1 MHKRENF
8 FSSLL
13 KFAVGPLGGAV
24 ISFITV
30 PVTTWLVDPEQFG
43 LTTMFTLLQTLL
55 TSFIYLGLD
64 QAYVREY
71 NSSKYSN
78 SKLLLNSILLPLFI
92 SGIAMIG
99 IFFLMEPVSIYLFSE
114 VNYLLMNCLI
124 VWLPFVVIE
133 RFLLLNIRM
142 QEKGLQYS
150 MYNILTKIF
159 IMILTIGLLLGYE
172 RTYTSIVLGT
182 ILSQIISCIIL
193 IFLSRKQFSFKNNQI
208 DFALIKQM
216 LKFGLPILPSVII
229 VWVLNSSDRLVL
241 NYYSTI
247 DEIGI
252 YFAAMK
258 LVTALNMIQ
267 SIFASFWVP
276 MAYRW
281 HEEGVE
287 KEQFEKVSYGLGVF
301 MGVLFIGVLLF
312 KKIMVM
318 ILSPEYSEAQYILPF
333 LLFSPIMYT
342 MSETTTLGI
351 AFSRKTHFNIWVS
364 LIAAIVNLVVNFT
377 FVPLIGG
384 VGAAMGTG
392 IAYIAFF
399 WVRTLISRRYWYKFD
414 LKFYFMNTE
423 TTTLGIAFSR
433 KTHFNI
439 WVSLIAAIVNLVV
452 NFTFV
457 PLIGGVGAAMGTG
470 IAYIAFFW
478 VRTLISRRYWY
489 KFDLKFYFMNTI
501 ILLFVA
507 LVNVVLRN
515 QLVYILNII
524 FLLVFILFN
533 LPFIKKIISV
543 EEFKQ
548 MIRKR

>member
-1 MHKRENF
+1 MKKSESF

-13 KFAVGPLGGAV
+13 KFAIGPLGGAL
-24 ISFITV
+24 IGFITV
-30 PVTTWLVDPEQFG
+30 PLTTWLVDPEQFG

-71 NSSKYSN
+71 NNSKYSN

-99 IFFLMEPVSIYLFSE
+99 IFFLMDPVSIYLFGE

-182 ILSQIISCIIL
+182 VLSQIISCIIL

-351 AFSRKTHFNIWVS
+351 AFSRKTHFNIWIS
-364 LIAAIVNLVVNFT
+364 LIAAIINLVINFT
-377 FVPLIGG
+377 LVPLVGG
-384 VGAAMGTG
+384 VGAAIGTG
-392 IAYIAFF
+392 MAYIAFF
-399 WVRTLISRRYWYKFD
+399 WARTLVSRKYWYKFD
-414 LKFYFMNTE
+414 LKFYF
-423 TTTLGIAFSR
+423 I
-433 KTHFNI
+433 
-439 WVSLIAAIVNLVV
+439 
-452 NFTFV
+452 
-457 PLIGGVGAAMGTG
+457 
-470 IAYIAFFW
+470 
-478 VRTLISRRYWY
+478 
-489 KFDLKFYFMNTI
+489 NTI
-501 ILLFVA
+501 ILLIVA
-507 LVNVVLRN
+507 LLNVVVKN
-515 QLVYILNII
+515 QTIYILNLSALFI
-524 FLLVFILFN
+524 FITLNI
-533 LPFIKKIISV
+533 PFLQKIIDIERLKPV
-543 EEFKQ
+543 LKKY
-548 MIRKR
+548 RLR

>member
-1 MHKRENF
+1 MHKKENF

-13 KFAVGPLGGAV
+13 KFAIGPLGGAM
-24 ISFITV
+24 IGFITV

-43 LTTMFTLLQTLL
+43 LTTMFTLFQTLL

-64 QAYVREY
+64 QAYGREY
-71 NSSKYSN
+71 NNRKYTKSQLLFN
-78 SKLLLNSILLPLFI
+78 SMLPSILI
-92 SGIAMIG
+92 SAITMI
-99 IFFLMEPVSIYLFSE
+99 ILACFMVPISIYLFGE

-124 VWLPFVVIE
+124 IWLPFVVME
-133 RFLLLNIRM
+133 RFLLLDIRM

-159 IMILTIGLLLGYE
+159 VMFLTIGLLLGYE

-182 ILSQIISCIIL
+182 VLSQIISCTIL
-193 IFLSRKQFSFKNNQI
+193 IFMSRKQFCFKNNQI

-216 LKFGLPILPSVII
+216 LKFGLPILPSIII
-229 VWVLNSSDRLVL
+229 VWVLNSSDRLAL

-301 MGVLFIGVLLF
+301 MGALFIGVLLF
-312 KKIMVM
+312 KQIMVM

-351 AFSRKTHFNIWVS
+351 AFSRKTYFNIWVS

-377 FVPLIGG
+377 LVPLIGG

-399 WVRTLISRRYWYKFD
+399 WARTLISRCYWYKFD
-414 LKFYFMNTE
+414 LKFYC
-423 TTTLGIAFSR
+423 L
-433 KTHFNI
+433 
-439 WVSLIAAIVNLVV
+439 
-452 NFTFV
+452 
-457 PLIGGVGAAMGTG
+457 
-470 IAYIAFFW
+470 
-478 VRTLISRRYWY
+478 
-489 KFDLKFYFMNTI
+489 NTI
-501 ILLFVA
+501 ILLVVA
-507 LVNVVLRN
+507 LVNVILRN

-524 FLLVFILFN
+524 FLFVFILFN

>member
-1 MHKRENF
+1 MHKKENF

-13 KFAVGPLGGAV
+13 KFAIGPLGGAM
-24 ISFITV
+24 IGFITV

-43 LTTMFTLLQTLL
+43 LTTMFTLFQTLL

-64 QAYVREY
+64 QAYGREY
-71 NSSKYSN
+71 NNRKYTKSQLLFN
-78 SKLLLNSILLPLFI
+78 SMLPSILI
-92 SGIAMIG
+92 SAITMI
-99 IFFLMEPVSIYLFSE
+99 ILACFMVPISIYLFGE

-124 VWLPFVVIE
+124 IWLPFVVME
-133 RFLLLNIRM
+133 RFLLLDIRM

-159 IMILTIGLLLGYE
+159 VMFLTIGLLLGYE

-182 ILSQIISCIIL
+182 VLSQIISCTIL
-193 IFLSRKQFSFKNNQI
+193 IFMSRKQFCFKNNQI

-216 LKFGLPILPSVII
+216 LKFGLPILPSIII
-229 VWVLNSSDRLVL
+229 VWVLNSSDRLAL

-301 MGVLFIGVLLF
+301 MGALFIGVLLF

-364 LIAAIVNLVVNFT
+364 LIAAIVNLAVNFT
-377 FVPLIGG
+377 LVPLIGG

-399 WVRTLISRRYWYKFD
+399 WARTLISRCYWYKFD
-414 LKFYFMNTE
+414 LKFYC
-423 TTTLGIAFSR
+423 L
-433 KTHFNI
+433 
-439 WVSLIAAIVNLVV
+439 
-452 NFTFV
+452 
-457 PLIGGVGAAMGTG
+457 
-470 IAYIAFFW
+470 
-478 VRTLISRRYWY
+478 
-489 KFDLKFYFMNTI
+489 NTI
-501 ILLFVA
+501 ILLVVA
-507 LVNVVLRN
+507 LVNVILRN

-524 FLLVFILFN
+524 FLFVFILFN

>member
-1 MHKRENF
+1 MHKKENF

-13 KFAVGPLGGAV
+13 KFAIGPLGGA
-24 ISFITV
+24 IIGFITV

-43 LTTMFTLLQTLL
+43 LTTMFTLFQTLL

-64 QAYVREY
+64 QAYGREY
-71 NSSKYSN
+71 NNRKYTKSQLLFN
-78 SKLLLNSILLPLFI
+78 SMLPSILI
-92 SGIAMIG
+92 SAITMI
-99 IFFLMEPVSIYLFSE
+99 ILACFMVPISIYLFGE

-124 VWLPFVVIE
+124 IWLPFVVME
-133 RFLLLNIRM
+133 RFLLLDIRM

-159 IMILTIGLLLGYE
+159 VMFLTIGLLLGYE

-182 ILSQIISCIIL
+182 VLSQIISCTIL
-193 IFLSRKQFSFKNNQI
+193 IFMSRKQFCFKNNQI

-216 LKFGLPILPSVII
+216 LKFGLPILPSIII
-229 VWVLNSSDRLVL
+229 VWVLNSSDRLAL

-301 MGVLFIGVLLF
+301 MGALFIGVLLF
-312 KKIMVM
+312 KQIMVM

-351 AFSRKTHFNIWVS
+351 AFSRKTYFNIWVS

-377 FVPLIGG
+377 LVPLIGG

-399 WVRTLISRRYWYKFD
+399 WARTLISRCYWYKFD
-414 LKFYFMNTE
+414 LKFYC
-423 TTTLGIAFSR
+423 L
-433 KTHFNI
+433 
-439 WVSLIAAIVNLVV
+439 
-452 NFTFV
+452 
-457 PLIGGVGAAMGTG
+457 
-470 IAYIAFFW
+470 
-478 VRTLISRRYWY
+478 
-489 KFDLKFYFMNTI
+489 NTI
-501 ILLFVA
+501 ILLVVA
-507 LVNVVLRN
+507 LVNVILRN

-524 FLLVFILFN
+524 FLFVFILFN

>member
-1 MHKRENF
+1 MQKKENF

-30 PVTTWLVDPEQFG
+30 PLTTWLVDPEQFG

-71 NSSKYSN
+71 NNSKYSN

-99 IFFLMEPVSIYLFSE
+99 IFFLMNPVSIYLFSE

-182 ILSQIISCIIL
+182 VLSQIISCIIL
-193 IFLSRKQFSFKNNQI
+193 IFLSQKQFSFKNNQI

-216 LKFGLPILPSVII
+216 LKFGVPILPSVII

-318 ILSPEYSEAQYILPF
+318 ILSPEYSDAQYILPF

-399 WVRTLISRRYWYKFD
+399 W
-414 LKFYFMNTE
+414 
-423 TTTLGIAFSR
+423 A
-433 KTHFNI
+433 
-439 WVSLIAAIVNLVV
+439 
-452 NFTFV
+452 
-457 PLIGGVGAAMGTG
+457 
-470 IAYIAFFW
+470 
-478 VRTLISRRYWY
+478 RTLISRRYWY

-501 ILLFVA
+501 ILLLIA
-507 LVNVVLRN
+507 MTNVIIRTSSIHL
-515 QLVYILNII
+515 INII
-524 FLLVFILFN
+524 FFVIFIIIN
-533 LPFIKKIISV
+533 LPFINRIINLR
-543 EEFKQ
+543 EIKQ
-548 MIRKR
+548 LMKNII

>member
-1 MHKRENF
+1 MQKKDNF

-13 KFAVGPLGGAV
+13 KFAIGPLGAAL

-43 LTTMFTLLQTLL
+43 LTTMFTLLQTLI

-71 NSSKYSN
+71 NNKKYSKG
-78 SKLLLNSILLPLFI
+78 KLLLNSSLLPLLI
-92 SGIAMIG
+92 SGGAIVIL
-99 IFFLMEPVSIYLFSE
+99 ILFMEPISIYLFSE
-114 VNYLLMNCLI
+114 VNYVLMNCLI
-124 VWLPFVVIE
+124 VWLPFIVIE

-142 QEKGLQYS
+142 QEKGMQYS
-150 MYNILTKIF
+150 LYNILTRIF
-159 IMILTIGLLLGYE
+159 IMILTIGLLLCYE

-182 ILSQIISCIIL
+182 MVSQIISCIIL
-193 IFLSRKQFSFKNNQI
+193 IIMSRKQFNFKNDNI
-208 DFALIKQM
+208 DLVLIKNM

-241 NYYSTI
+241 NQYSTI
-247 DEIGI
+247 NEIGI

-267 SIFASFWVP
+267 SIFATFWVP

-281 HEEGVE
+281 HEENVQ
-287 KEQFEKVSYGLGVF
+287 KEQFEKVSYGLGIF
-301 MGVLFIGVLLF
+301 MGMIFIGVLLF
-312 KKIMVM
+312 KKIMIM

-364 LIAAIVNLVVNFT
+364 LIAAAVNLSINFAL
-377 FVPLIGG
+377 VPYIGG

-399 WVRTLISRRYWYKFD
+399 WARTLISRRYWYKFE
-414 LKFYFMNTE
+414 LKFYFINMIILLVAA
-423 TTTLGIAFSR
+423 TTNVIVRNPSIYIINIVFLVAFIVV
-433 KTHFNI
+433 NI
-439 WVSLIAAIVNLVV
+439 PFINIIVNLKD
-452 NFTFV
+452 
-457 PLIGGVGAAMGTG
+457 IGQIMKK
-470 IAYIAFFW
+470 
-478 VRTLISRRYWY
+478 Y
-489 KFDLKFYFMNTI
+489 KK
-501 ILLFVA
+501 
-507 LVNVVLRN
+507 
-515 QLVYILNII
+515 
-524 FLLVFILFN
+524 
-533 LPFIKKIISV
+533 S
-543 EEFKQ
+543 
-548 MIRKR
+548 

>member
-1 MHKRENF
+1 MNKKGSF

-13 KFAVGPLGGAV
+13 KFAIGPLGAAL
-24 ISFITV
+24 ISFITI

-43 LTTMFTLLQTLL
+43 LTTMFTLLQTLI

-71 NSSKYSN
+71 NNKKYSK
-78 SKLLLNSILLPLFI
+78 SKLLLNSSLLPLLI
-92 SGIAMIG
+92 SGVAIVIL
-99 IFFLMEPVSIYLFSE
+99 ILFIEPISIYLFSE
-114 VNYLLMNCLI
+114 VNYILMNCLM

-142 QEKGLQYS
+142 QEKGMQYS
-150 MYNILTKIF
+150 LYNILTRIF
-159 IMILTIGLLLGYE
+159 IMILTIGLLLCYE

-182 ILSQIISCIIL
+182 MISQIISCIIL
-193 IFLSRKQFSFKNNQI
+193 MIMSRNQFDFKNDNI
-208 DFALIKQM
+208 DLSLINNM

-241 NYYSTI
+241 NQYTTI
-247 DEIGI
+247 NEIGI

-267 SIFASFWVP
+267 SIFATFWVP

-281 HEEGVE
+281 HEENVE
-287 KEQFEKVSYGLGVF
+287 KEQFEKVSYGLGIF
-301 MGVLFIGVLLF
+301 MGMIFIGILLC
-312 KKIMVM
+312 KKIMIM

-364 LIAAIVNLVVNFT
+364 LIAVAVNLSINFAL
-377 FVPLIGG
+377 VPYIGG

-399 WVRTLISRRYWYKFD
+399 WARTLISRRYWYKFE
-414 LKFYFMNTE
+414 LKFYFINMIV
-423 TTTLGIAFSR
+423 L
-433 KTHFNI
+433 
-439 WVSLIAAIVNLVV
+439 LIAAITNV
-452 NFTFV
+452 
-457 PLIGGVGAAMGTG
+457 I
-470 IAYIAFFW
+470 
-478 VRTLISRRYWY
+478 VRNSSIYV
-489 KFDLKFYFMNTI
+489 I
-501 ILLFVA
+501 
-507 LVNVVLRN
+507 NV
-515 QLVYILNII
+515 I
-524 FLLVFILFN
+524 FLVAFIVVN
-533 LPFIKKIISV
+533 LPFINRIINL
-543 EEFKQ
+543 KDLGQ
-548 MIRKR
+548 MIKKYKKS